1 MRFEVLLV
9 LTLGLFATSGTAQQP
24 VTAEQKKAAAEVMA
38 TISRWAVAVRE
49 GDAKALEA
57 IFDDEAII
65 TTYDGNTR
73 GKAEEMGAMQPNP
86 NVRLSSVSN
95 DDVVIKVFG
104 DVAVVTALTKIK
116 MVAGGKESAFALRYT
131 AVFVKRDGNWRIVAL
146 QTARA
151 PQPAA
156 S

>member
-1 MRFEVLLV
+1 
-9 LTLGLFATSGTAQQP
+9 
-24 VTAEQKKAAAEVMA
+24 
-38 TISRWAVAVRE
+38 
-49 GDAKALEA
+49 
-57 IFDDEAII
+57 
-65 TTYDGNTR
+65 
-73 GKAEEMGAMQPNP
+73 MGAMKPNP